1 MSKLSFEDYAAARD
15 ENLDEGL
22 GDMWNAAKD
31 FLSPLGAGAKDAYTN
46 VSNKAR
52 QVGTDYMG
60 DVNKNKTIRALKTVA
75 TEMSN
80 DLLGKIDTVAKPTA
94 ELKTAM
100 KNYQQDM
107 LSGFQNARG
116 RLNDPRF
123 ANLID
128 DRSKSALNTII
139 KLLAQDVSG
148 VNEQLQAANDVV
160 SALAQ
165 KAQKVRAKVY
175 KVMQDVA
182 NGVEL
187 QKVLGKVQAKDPVD
201 TPMVKP
207 KQSRLDA
214 RRLG

>member
-1 MSKLSFEDYAAARD
+1 
-15 ENLDEGL
+15 
-22 GDMWNAAKD
+22 
-31 FLSPLGAGAKDAYTN
+31 
-46 VSNKAR
+46 
-52 QVGTDYMG
+52 MG